1 MTELLTL
8 ADLAKLLKLSK
19 TSAYNLTRARTRA
32 RMKHP
37 IPMLRVN
44 GHSRFLSA
52 DVEAW
57 LQKLREE
64 SEAA

>member
-8 ADLAKLLKLSK
+8 SDLAKLLKLSK

-32 RMKHP
+32 RMRSP
-37 IPMLRVN
+37 IPMLRIN
-44 GHSRFLSA
+44 GHSRFLSS

-64 SEAA
+64 QAA